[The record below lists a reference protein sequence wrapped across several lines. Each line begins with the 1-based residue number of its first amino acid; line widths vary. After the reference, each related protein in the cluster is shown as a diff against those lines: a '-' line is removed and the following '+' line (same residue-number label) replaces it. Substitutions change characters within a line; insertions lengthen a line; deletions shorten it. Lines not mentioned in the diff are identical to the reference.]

1 MKHCELA
8 NACCYGS
15 CYEKN
20 VCAFNETIEE
30 QDSCPAEY
38 EKYLS
43 FLILSERKNDNGNFL

>member
-30 QDSCPAEY
+30 KDSCPAEY

-43 FLILSERKNDNGNFL
+43 FLILSERNED